1 MNLFP
6 IFLLVITLLY
16 GVPCVGGEPSSVAT
30 ARSMVEAI
38 NERDLDGLNHIIAED
53 MFRHSAATAGITSTS
68 LSDFKTFL
76 RSDFAAVP
84 DSVISID
91 VIFGNDKFVAMR
103 AIYSGTQTGQMGPFP
118 PSWKRVDLPFIG
130 ILRFADDM
138 IAEMWVEW
146 DNVHMLSQLGH
157 LQPSSDPPE

>member
-1 MNLFP
+1 MNRRQILM
-6 IFLLVITLLY
+6 LVVAMLY
-16 GVPCVGGEPSSVAT
+16 VVPCVAGEAQNVAT

-38 NERDLDGLNHIIAED
+38 NERDLDRLNQIIAED
-53 MFRHSAATAGITSTS
+53 MVRHSTATAGITITS
-68 LSDFKTFL
+68 LRDFKAFLQSDF
-76 RSDFAAVP
+76 DAVP

-91 VIFGNDKFVAMR
+91 VIFGNDEFVAMR

-118 PSWKRVDLPFIG
+118 ASGRKVDLPFIG
-130 ILRFADDM
+130 ILRFTDEV

-157 LQPSSDPPE
+157 LQPSSDPPK